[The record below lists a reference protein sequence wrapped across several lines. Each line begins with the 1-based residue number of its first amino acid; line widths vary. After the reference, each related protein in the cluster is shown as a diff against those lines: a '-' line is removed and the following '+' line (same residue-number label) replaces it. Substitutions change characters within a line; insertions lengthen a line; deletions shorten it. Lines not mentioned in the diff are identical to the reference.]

1 MNDYTV
7 ALTNGIEIIVK
18 GNNEAEALQDAKTQ
32 AAEINQSVLGDG
44 NIQKLDCS
52 ISF

>member
-18 GNNEAEALQDAKTQ
+18 GNNVQEALQDAKLQ
-32 AAEINQSVLGDG
+32 ATEINQSVLGDG
-44 NIQKLDCS
+44 NIQELDCS

>member
-1 MNDYTV
+1 MNTYTV
-7 ALTNGIEIIVK
+7 ELTSGIEIIVK
-18 GNNEAEALQDAKTQ
+18 GNNTQEALQDAKLQ
-32 AAEINQSVLGDG
+32 ATEINQSVLGDG

>member
-1 MNDYTV
+1 MNTYTV
-7 ALTNGIEIIVK
+7 ELTSGIEIIAK
-18 GNNEAEALQDAKTQ
+18 GNNEAEALLDAKTQ
-32 AAEINQSVLGDG
+32 AAEINKIVLGDG

>member
-7 ALTNGIEIIVK
+7 VLTNGIEIIVK
-18 GNNEAEALQDAKTQ
+18 GNNEAEALLDAKLQ
-32 AAEINQSVLGDG
+32 ATEINQSVLGDG